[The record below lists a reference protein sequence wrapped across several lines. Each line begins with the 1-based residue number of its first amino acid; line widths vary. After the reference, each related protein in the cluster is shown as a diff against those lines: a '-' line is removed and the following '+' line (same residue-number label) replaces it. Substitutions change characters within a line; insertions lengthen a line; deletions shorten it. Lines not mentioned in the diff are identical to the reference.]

1 LNNKLNEGFVLGEV
15 TEEDIPTP
23 FFGEEILEA
32 HSLKFNLIP
41 DKKFII
47 YRFQLN
53 PRHDPIA
60 NTLTEKMFLWQV
72 MDKIHGIPLL
82 IPSLIGLVPYT
93 QLSTKEKAI
102 QTALT
107 MLMEFDVINS
117 DNLEAIFRAF
127 FIIRGNYEK
136 YLKKTARKMEP
147 AA

>member
-1 LNNKLNEGFVLGEV
+1 METTFNQGFVLGEIGK
-15 TEEDIPTP
+15 EEMPMP

-32 HSLKFNLIP
+32 RSLRFNQIP
-41 DKKFII
+41 DKEFIV

-93 QLSTKEKAI
+93 QLSTKGKAI
-102 QTALT
+102 ETALE
-107 MLMEFDVINS
+107 MLMELDVLNS

-127 FIIRGNYEK
+127 FIIRGNYER
-136 YLKKTARKMEP
+136 YLRKTARKFE
-147 AA
+147 ASA

>member
-1 LNNKLNEGFVLGEV
+1 MNNKFDEGFVLGEV
-15 TEEDIPTP
+15 AKEDIPMP

-32 HSLKFNLIP
+32 HSLRFNQIL
-41 DKKFII
+41 DKEFIV

-53 PRHDPIA
+53 SRHDPIA

-82 IPSLIGLVPYT
+82 MPALIGLVPYT

-102 QTALT
+102 ETVLE
-107 MLMEFDVINS
+107 MLMEFDVVNS

-127 FIIRGNYEK
+127 FIIRGNYER
-136 YLKKTARKMEP
+136 YLSKTARKMEP